1 MKSFKISLHLNL
13 NPSLRLLFIFDQV
26 VCILKVYMSVVAI
39 VLLIEVIFMA
49 VCVALRGKHRTTH
62 D

>member
-49 VCVALRGKHRTTH
+49 VCVALRG
-62 D
+62 